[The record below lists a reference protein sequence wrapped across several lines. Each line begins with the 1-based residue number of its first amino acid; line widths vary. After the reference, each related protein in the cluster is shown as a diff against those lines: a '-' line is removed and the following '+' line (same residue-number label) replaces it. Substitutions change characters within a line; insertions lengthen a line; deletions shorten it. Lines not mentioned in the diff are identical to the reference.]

1 MSNAM
6 QKVAP
11 APDGGQVIPISD
23 NAALMGAIAQAARDP
38 NVDVDKM
45 ERLFAMHQKMEERQ
59 AEQMFSDAMKAA
71 QAQMPVVVKD
81 RHNTQTSSD
90 YATLDA
96 INKAIRPIYTSNGFS
111 LTYDTEDSPLE
122 GHVRVVCRVLHSG
135 GHSKA
140 YHYDQPMDSAGIG
153 GKVNKTPT
161 HARGSAI
168 TYGRRYLALM
178 IFNLSTGYDDDG
190 NSADATIDA
199 DAAKWIA
206 KAEALTEPDKYEPLR
221 AAVLK
226 HYGGIANQVPR
237 EVRAALNAAKTA
249 VMPKD

>member
-1 MSNAM
+1 MSNAL
-6 QKVAP
+6 QKASP
-11 APDGGQVIPISD
+11 EAGQIVPIAD
-23 NAALMGAIAQAARDP
+23 NAALMTAIAQAARDP

-45 ERLFAMHQKMEERQ
+45 ERLFAMHEKMQARQ
-59 AEQMFSDAMKAA
+59 AEEAFSEAMKVA
-71 QAQMPVVVKD
+71 QSEMPVVVKD
-81 RHNTQTSSD
+81 KHNSQTSSD

-96 INKAIRPIYTSNGFS
+96 INKAITPVYTRQGFS
-111 LTYDTEDSPLE
+111 LTFDTEDSPLE

-140 YHYDQPMDSAGIG
+140 YRYDQPMDSAGIG

-168 TYGRRYLALM
+168 TYGRRYLVLM

-190 NSADATIDA
+190 NSAHEKVDE
-199 DAAKWIA
+199 DAAGWIE
-206 KAEALTEPDKYEPLR
+206 KAEALTDAPDYEPLR
-221 AAVLK
+221 AKVLK
-226 HYGGIANQVPR
+226 HYGGNASKVPR
-237 EVRAALNAAKTA
+237 EVRAALNAAKSR